1 MRIIECFSLVC
12 CQFSG
17 QEYRGAHMWGSREKA
32 QQFFGRK
39 MSWLLIKTTT
49 TLFSHV
55 SRGRWR
61 QRQLATS
68 LPSFLLLCLQT
79 RESSSR
85 RNFPFSK
92 CSLKIH
98 GKERTFWFH
107 FFFALWVYRTFFQG
121 HHASCIEEE
130 EHHNE
135 SCLQKSS
142 LLRLLC
148 TVNAWIKERSSW
160 PNGPNNLRIHHP
172 VGFFIV

>member
-32 QQFFGRK
+32 QQFFGRRCHGCSSK
-39 MSWLLIKTTT
+39 RLLHYFLT
-49 TLFSHV
+49 SHEGDDDN
-55 SRGRWR
+55 GR
-61 QRQLATS
+61 LATS

-107 FFFALWVYRTFFQG
+107 FFFALWVYRTFFSRPSCFMHWG
-121 HHASCIEEE
+121 GRAS
-130 EHHNE
+130 
-135 SCLQKSS
+135 SS
-142 LLRLLC
+142 QWKLSAEKLLTASVMYCQCVDKRE
-148 TVNAWIKERSSW
+148 I
-160 PNGPNNLRIHHP
+160 
-172 VGFFIV
+172 IVTQWTQ

>member
-107 FFFALWVYRTFFQG
+107 FFFALWVYRTFFKAIML
-121 HHASCIEEE
+121 HA
-130 EHHNE
+130 
-135 SCLQKSS
+135 LRRKSIIITMK
-142 LLRLLC
+142 
-148 TVNAWIKERSSW
+148 TVCRKAPYCVCYVLSML
-160 PNGPNNLRIHHP
+160 G
-172 VGFFIV
+172 

>member
-1 MRIIECFSLVC
+1 MLSLVC

-68 LPSFLLLCLQT
+68 LPSFLLLYLQT

-98 GKERTFWFH
+98 GKKRTFWFH
-107 FFFALWVYRTFFQG
+107 FFFALWVYRTFFKAIML
-121 HHASCIEEE
+121 HALRS
-130 EHHNE
+130 
-135 SCLQKSS
+135 KSIIITMK
-142 LLRLLC
+142 
-148 TVNAWIKERSSW
+148 TVCRKAPYCVCYVLSML
-160 PNGPNNLRIHHP
+160 G
-172 VGFFIV
+172 